1 MNLLNRKKY
10 TLRPYNVIHIGGFLF
25 FLCFF
30 YAGTL
35 SWATT
40 EYSCQTGESC
50 IFCHENPDGGDTLTV
65 AGENFLEAGYSFD
78 RDSKP
83 FYWKRTLRLTFGF
96 LHILFAVIWFGTI
109 FYIHLFIKPASLTS
123 GLPRNERILGWVC
136 ILMVGITGALLTI
149 FRLRSIDELWTTT
162 FGIIWLIKV
171 GIFLIMVIIA
181 SIATTRI
188 NRLMREAHSKGK
200 GNNLSSAD
208 GKNGNPARIIFRENL
223 YDVSDSKFWKNGIH
237 MGRHYAGGD
246 LTSAMSGAPHGV
258 EVLERVLNLGS
269 ATELKE
275 SKPIP
280 AVRHFIFMA
289 YLILFCMLG
298 VLFCV
303 AYWNWGPSLIS
314 SPG

>member
-1 MNLLNRKKY
+1 LNRKKY

-40 EYSCQTGESC
+40 EYSYQTGESC

-136 ILMVGITGALLTI
+136 ILIVGITGALLTI

>member
-1 MNLLNRKKY
+1 MNRKKY

-136 ILMVGITGALLTI
+136 ILIVGITGALLTI